1 MFNNVINSLRS
12 NFGVG
17 NPIEEGKSNV
27 TQSTVRKDYLGS
39 RDDLGAA
46 GISGS
51 KINAESGR
59 SYITQD
65 RPSSHLLEN
74 LNISPK
80 YDRHGKFILGSG
92 TNSVGISLARDRQ
105 VPDDHPQAY
114 VAMKTMVS
122 HEQAEREFAT
132 HQALGND
139 PRFVQGLD
147 VSHVAQDGRSYVF
160 MERMSGGDAK
170 AHLDSIFSNRKLST
184 DEKNKKMLEAVHG
197 YLDCLKA
204 LHDKDFKHGDI
215 DIGNFFHDANSSRT
229 AIGDFGSARPASPA
243 QKKDEAVELGMMLN
257 REIKPRAKHAGID
270 TRGLDNVISVLYGNH
285 SDSRVKQDPIGM
297 LLKNW
302 QQIQS

>member
-1 MFNNVINSLRS
+1 MFNNALNSLRS
-12 NFGVG
+12 TFGVER
-17 NPIEEGKSNV
+17 PIETKEPNFAPNAA
-27 TQSTVRKDYLGS
+27 RKDYLGS
-39 RDDLGAA
+39 RDDLGSA

-59 SYITQD
+59 SYVTQD
-65 RPSSHLLEN
+65 RPSLQLLEN
-74 LNISPK
+74 LQVLPK

-92 TNSVGISLARDRQ
+92 NNSVGISLARDPQ

-114 VAMKTMVS
+114 VAMKTLVS
-122 HEQAEREFAT
+122 HEQAEREFAI

-139 PRFVQGLD
+139 LRFVRGLD
-147 VSHVAQDGRSYVF
+147 VSHVAQDGRSYIF

-170 AHLDSIFSNRKLST
+170 AHLESIFSNRKLSAA
-184 DEKNKKMLEAVHG
+184 EKNSKILEAVHG

-215 DIGNFFHDANSSRT
+215 DIGNFFHDSSGNRT
-229 AIGDFGSARPASPA
+229 SIGDFGSARPATPA

-257 REIKPRAKHAGID
+257 REVKSRAKHAGVD
-270 TRGLDNVISVLYGNH
+270 TRGLDNVIGVLYGNH
-285 SDSRVKQDPIGM
+285 PDSRVKQDPIGM